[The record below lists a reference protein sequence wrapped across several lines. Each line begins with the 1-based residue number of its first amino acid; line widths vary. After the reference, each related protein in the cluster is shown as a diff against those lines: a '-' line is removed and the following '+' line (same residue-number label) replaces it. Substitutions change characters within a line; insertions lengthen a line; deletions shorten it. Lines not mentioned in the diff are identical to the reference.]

1 MIYKEKEYYIMNE
14 NNNAQKCPCCPR
26 RCNLSEPSC
35 GRGEEYSKTGKMPEH
50 NGHDYGHSS
59 RLQFEKK
66 EQQLVM
72 KYLHHAVGAAD
83 RGGFTQDMTG
93 EMFSVLTDE
102 ETAQLANLLEK
113 LSDHWMQTA
122 PEKPHHHGRPHD
134 GEHHEDR

>member
-1 MIYKEKEYYIMNE
+1 
-14 NNNAQKCPCCPR
+14 
-26 RCNLSEPSC
+26 
-35 GRGEEYSKTGKMPEH
+35 MPEH
-50 NGHDYGHSS
+50 NGHFHSDSQGEGHFHGHGNDHGNAP

-122 PEKPHHHGRPHD
+122 PEKPHHHGGHHD
-134 GEHHEDR
+134 GGHHGDR